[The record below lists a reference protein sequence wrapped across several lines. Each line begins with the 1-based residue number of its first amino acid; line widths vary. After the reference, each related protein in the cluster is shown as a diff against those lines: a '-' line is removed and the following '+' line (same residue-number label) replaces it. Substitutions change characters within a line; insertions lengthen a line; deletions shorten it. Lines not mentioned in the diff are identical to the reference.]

1 MTRCTRYRRATE
13 RDLAGASQTHAEA
26 FNDLCR
32 RHGYPDQQYPT
43 SIINPYFAF
52 ALEQSTIGF
61 WVADTGGVVSG
72 IGIASVFDGI
82 WFLSHLFV
90 HPEFQ
95 GRGIGRALLEKTLLD
110 EDSAESTNHALVT
123 MAYNPVSLGLYAER
137 HLRPR
142 ELIYRVEAA
151 SESTTSACA
160 SGNAREVHEAG
171 RAIRK
176 ALADLDRHTLGW
188 SRDWQHRFFLS
199 RQEALCIAR
208 YRRRHLDAYAYL
220 WQDGRIGP
228 AAGRTPEALRAIF
241 DLGIRRVREWQPKS
255 IATFV
260 PGHDLETVALVKAAG
275 MRIVLPFVLMTEK
288 PIRTMSGSLLHSPGM
303 P

>member
-1 MTRCTRYRRATE
+1 ME

-26 FNDLCR
+26 FNALCR

-52 ALEQSTIGF
+52 ALGQSTIGF

-72 IGIASVFDGI
+72 IGIASAFDGI

-95 GRGIGRALLEKTLLD
+95 GRGIGRALLEKTLWDKAL
-110 EDSAESTNHALVT
+110 AESTNRALVT
-123 MAYNPVSLGLYAER
+123 MAFNPVSLALYAER
-137 HLRPR
+137 RLRPR
-142 ELIYRVEAA
+142 ELIYRVEVA
-151 SESTTSACA
+151 SESTTPACA
-160 SGNAREVHEAG
+160 SGNVREVHEAG
-171 RAIRK
+171 GAVRE
-176 ALADLDRHTLGW
+176 ALTDLDRYTLGW

-199 RQEALCIAR
+199 REEAVCITS
-208 YRRRHLDAYAYL
+208 YRRRRVDAYAYL

-241 DLGIRRVREWQPKS
+241 ALGIRRVREWQPKS

-260 PGHDLETVALVKAAG
+260 AAHDLETLALVMAAG